1 MPFHVPQ
8 AVFPNHPMLPNLIS
22 IMRLLLVPVII
33 GLIADGDWQLALYG
47 FVIAGLS
54 DALDGYIARAYDLR
68 TELGAHLDPLADK
81 ALLVSIFVTLGL
93 IGLFPVWLVILV
105 VTRDILIVG
114 GIILAWLL
122 GSPIAVRPLALSKL
136 NTFGQIVLAA
146 SALAIKAFE
155 LDMPNVLRY
164 GGIAVAAL
172 TLASMLVYVMQWL
185 RHFSDEA
192 V

>member
-1 MPFHVPQ
+1 
-8 AVFPNHPMLPNLIS
+8 MLPNLIS

-47 FVIAGLS
+47 FIIAGLS

-81 ALLVSIFVTLGL
+81 ALLVSIFVTLGV

-105 VTRDILIVG
+105 VTRDILIIG

-122 GSPIAVRPLALSKL
+122 GAPMAMRPLSLSKL
-136 NTFGQIVLAA
+136 NTVGQIVLAA

-155 LDMPNVLRY
+155 LDMPNALRY
-164 GGIAVAAL
+164 GGFVVAAL
-172 TLASMLVYVMQWL
+172 TLGSMLVYLMQWL
-185 RHFSDEA
+185 RHFPDEA

>member
-1 MPFHVPQ
+1 
-8 AVFPNHPMLPNLIS
+8 MLPNLIS